1 MELRLSRKRL
11 PSPTYPLG
19 AELAL
24 VRSLRALAR
33 AARDD
38 VLALVAERLP
48 AILDLAAR
56 DTAPARADAE
66 SADQPAEQTGW
77 AAALAALMALAASR
91 VAVRLSTARALIAE
105 ARQAVNAHMLR
116 QWRRTLL
123 AAYGVDSLGP
133 GREPALGPLFAVWE
147 DTTEAAVRATGEAM
161 IGRLRA
167 AIVRAATAGA
177 TVREA
182 TAEARDA
189 LDAEG
194 RVENVARLSVAQ
206 LVGQVTRARHIAAR
220 VDSYSWVTMADE
232 RVRPAHRARH
242 RKTFRWSDPGPKPG
256 SEARCRCMA
265 APILPQ
271 RLVAAAA

>member
-1 MELRLSRKRL
+1 MEFHLSRRKL
-11 PSPTYPLG
+11 PAPRYPLG

-24 VRSLRALAR
+24 VRGLRALAR

-38 VLALVAERLP
+38 VLALVNDRLP
-48 AILDLAAR
+48 ALLALAAR
-56 DTAPARADAE
+56 DVGRTDAE

-91 VAVRLSTARALIAE
+91 VAVRLSAARALIAE
-105 ARQAVNAHMLR
+105 ARRAVNAHMLR

-147 DTTEAAVRATGEAM
+147 DTTEAAIRATGDAA

-177 TVREA
+177 TARDA

-206 LVGQVTRARHIAAR
+206 LVGQIGRARQTAANIPSFQWR
-220 VDSYSWVTMADE
+220 TMADE
-232 RVRPAHRARH
+232 RVRPAHRARNG
-242 RKTFRWSDPGPKPG
+242 RVFRWDDPGPKPG
-256 SEARCRCMA
+256 SEPRCRCMA
-265 APILPQ
+265 VAVLPQ
-271 RLVAAAA
+271 KLLVTAA

>member
-1 MELRLSRKRL
+1 MELHLSRRRL
-11 PSPTYPLG
+11 PAATYPLG

-24 VRSLRALAR
+24 VRSLRARAR

-38 VLALVAERLP
+38 VLALVADRLP
-48 AILDLAAR
+48 AILALAAR
-56 DTAPARADAE
+56 DTVPARADAE

-77 AAALAALMALAASR
+77 AAALAALLALAASR
-91 VAVRLSTARALIAE
+91 VAVRLSAARALVAE
-105 ARQAVNAHMLR
+105 VRRAVHRHLLR
-116 QWRRTLL
+116 HWQRTLL

-133 GREPALGPLFAVWE
+133 GREPALGPLFAAWE
-147 DTTEAAVRATGEAM
+147 QGAADAVDRLGADLVA
-161 IGRLRA
+161 RLRA

-177 TVREA
+177 SVREA

-206 LVGQVTRARHIAAR
+206 LVGQVNRARQVAAGA
-220 VDSYSWVTMADE
+220 DSFTWVTQRDE
-232 RVRPAHRARH
+232 RVRPTHRTRD
-242 RKTFRWSDPGPKPG
+242 RKVFRWSDPGPTPG

-265 APILPQ
+265 VPILPQ
-271 RLVAAAA
+271 RLVAVAV